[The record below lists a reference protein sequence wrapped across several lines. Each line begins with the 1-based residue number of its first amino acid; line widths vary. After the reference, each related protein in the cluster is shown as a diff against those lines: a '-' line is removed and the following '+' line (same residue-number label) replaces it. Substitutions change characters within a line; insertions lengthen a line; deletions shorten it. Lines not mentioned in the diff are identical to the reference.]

1 MELNFSTHAA
11 DTAHRF
17 AYWSDVVCSHFI
29 PAASTVPCRDDFDA
43 CLSVRPLGSLTLAR
57 MSSPAHAWERTAQH
71 LRTGPNDDFMLS
83 LMVSGQ
89 GRLSQSGRWMVQRA
103 GDIALYDAARPF
115 TYELEPESFLLLRI
129 PRRRLLALVPDAERL
144 TATPL
149 SEGSSVAML
158 LASMMREAA
167 VLEFSGHEGA
177 QGPLANSLLDMLAV
191 VLQMR
196 QDGPSAVQSPHDAL
210 FRVLAHRR
218 HVQPITRGECR
229 HLARRAAAFRPW
241 RRENRDAKS
250 CGKLIRQDRRQ
261 SQRVRESAPDRRRGR
276 LQAARYQRMRARR
289 DWRAVRATFGGR
301 RGTGTMR
308 VWEGRCTAKWEQAAT
323 YPLMRA
329 LARHCDHFFDDN
341 AMQNKKLSTE

>member
-210 FRVLAHRR
+210 FRRACAY
-218 HVQPITRGECR
+218 IGD
-229 HLARRAAAFRPW
+229 HLDDCELDVARIAAAQHVSARTLTRVFAGHGTTPMQW
-241 RRENRDAKS
+241 LWK
-250 CGKLIRQDRRQ
+250 
-261 SQRVRESAPDRRRGR
+261 QRLEASHCALAEGR
-276 LQAARYQRMRARR
+276 VQQVTQAAFQCGFSDLSHFCRVFKKAY
-289 DWRAVRATFGGR
+289 
-301 RGTGTMR
+301 GTTPHTLLR
-308 VWEGRCTAKWEQAAT
+308 T
-323 YPLMRA
+323 
-329 LARHCDHFFDDN
+329 H
-341 AMQNKKLSTE
+341 